1 MKGKGS
7 NMDLLNQNQYQEP
20 QKSKSKK
27 LILVLLMFSIIF
39 AIGILCLMVYLKS
52 NMTIGTTLYINGEQ
66 KEIASDLLITG
77 SDGNQYIALR
87 KLAELLGYGFDN
99 SEYNNYGMETTK
111 CYVKNNALI
120 TGFEQDSNRIYKYE
134 EGTNLDYQYYKLN
147 NNILMYNNNLYIAL
161 QDLKLALS
169 MKCEYTEKNEI
180 KLYTMEYLASIY
192 QEKLKD
198 SGYSVST
205 EQNNQKALAYD
216 WIIVTNKDNIY
227 SVLNTNFD
235 EIIGEKYLSIYFDEY
250 NSNFI
255 VSNTSGQH
263 GILAT
268 NGTILIS
275 LKFDDLKILNYENML
290 YKVSNN
296 GKYGIMKKDGTM
308 LTKNIIYD
316 EIGYNAEPDKKI
328 VYTLIVPDLDGK
340 GQTIVVKQNGKYGL
354 IYLKDG
360 ETYLPCDH
368 LDKLYAVN
376 ELGTIEFRVE
386 VEKQTIKLSDYM
398 EARKTHVVN
407 MN

>member
-52 NMTIGTTLYINGEQ
+52 NMTNGTTLYINGEQ

-216 WIIVTNKDNIY
+216 WIIVTNKNNIC

-275 LKFDDLKILNYENML
+275 LKFDDLEILNYENML

-308 LTKNIIYD
+308 LTKDIIYD

-340 GQTIVVKQNGKYGL
+340 GQTIVVKQSGKYGL

>member
-1 MKGKGS
+1 
-7 NMDLLNQNQYQEP
+7 MDLLNQNQYQEP

-52 NMTIGTTLYINGEQ
+52 NMTNGTTLYINGEQ

-216 WIIVTNKDNIY
+216 WIIVTNKNNIC

-275 LKFDDLKILNYENML
+275 LKFDDLEILNYENML

-308 LTKNIIYD
+308 LTKDIIYD

-340 GQTIVVKQNGKYGL
+340 GQTIVVKQSGKYGL

>member
-66 KEIASDLLITG
+66 KEIASDLIITG

-99 SEYNNYGMETTK
+99 SEYNNYGMDTTK
-111 CYVKNNALI
+111 CYVKNNTLI

-161 QDLKLALS
+161 QDLNLALS
-169 MKCEYTEKNEI
+169 MKCESTEKNEI

-275 LKFDDLKILNYENML
+275 LKFDDLEILNYENML

>member
-1 MKGKGS
+1 
-7 NMDLLNQNQYQEP
+7 MDLLNQNQYQEP

-52 NMTIGTTLYINGEQ
+52 NMTNGTTLYINGEQ

-216 WIIVTNKDNIY
+216 WIIVTNKNNIC

-275 LKFDDLKILNYENML
+275 LKFDDLEILNYENML

-308 LTKNIIYD
+308 LTKDIIYD

-340 GQTIVVKQNGKYGL
+340 GQTIVVKQSGKYGL

-376 ELGTIEFRVE
+376 ELGAIEFRVE

>member
-1 MKGKGS
+1 
-7 NMDLLNQNQYQEP
+7 MDLLNQNQYQEP

-27 LILVLLMFSIIF
+27 LILVLLIFSIIF

-52 NMTIGTTLYINGEQ
+52 NMTNGTTLYINGEQ

-216 WIIVTNKDNIY
+216 WIIVTNKNNIC

-275 LKFDDLKILNYENML
+275 LKFDDLKILNYENTL

-308 LTKNIIYD
+308 LTKDIIYD

-340 GQTIVVKQNGKYGL
+340 GQTIVVKQSGKYGL

-376 ELGTIEFRVE
+376 ELGAIEFRVE

>member
-52 NMTIGTTLYINGEQ
+52 NMTNGTTLYINGEQ

-99 SEYNNYGMETTK
+99 SEYNNYGMDTTK

-216 WIIVTNKDNIY
+216 WIIVTNKNNIC

-275 LKFDDLKILNYENML
+275 LKFDDLEILNYENML

-308 LTKNIIYD
+308 LTKDIIYD

-340 GQTIVVKQNGKYGL
+340 GQTIVVKQSGKYGL